1 MENYA
6 KNNSINLDMYHEKE
20 FKKHLFLVGTL
31 SYEKRIISLK
41 FLFKTT
47 SIPVMNVISF
57 SYEKNPKN
65 QNITFIILSQDAVIE
80 LDSFDNIYLS
90 YLALNL
96 LKCNVP
102 QISSYEAYILKKK
115 IKKNIKNRK

>member
-6 KNNSINLDMYHEKE
+6 KNNSINLATYQEKE

-41 FLFKTT
+41 SFFRTIR
-47 SIPVMNVISF
+47 IPVKDVISF
-57 SYEKNPKN
+57 SYEICPRN
-65 QNITFIILSQDAVIE
+65 QSLSFKIFSNDVIIEIDYFE
-80 LDSFDNIYLS
+80 NIYLS

-102 QISSYEAYILKKK
+102 QISSNEAHALKKK
-115 IKKNIKNRK
+115 IKKNRK